1 MIMEINNDEI
11 SDVQRKYFELL
22 TMANEEG
29 GEGKILSIGRRL
41 EYFDMFVKA
50 LYDLEM
56 NSFVS
61 YHVGITDEQGIILN
75 KATRLEGL
83 LHFNYIASDYDF
95 LYSKS
100 VPKVFHEMRIAIT
113 EYFIKNYQ
121 SLERNEIYNNIMA
134 LNRELNYLNVLNEN
148 ENVKL
153 YPDTVFSA
161 FLNALLCQLYILT
174 ENYIDAF
181 GSLMNASFFYGML
194 QERYSPIPDEKINE
208 FVNASLSAQNRER
221 SLNYWKPLNEEK
233 EQLKAKY
240 LRIMKEQG
248 FIKYSDA
255 AEYIHAEENFEKKKY
270 RYIYDAL
277 READK

>member
-1 MIMEINNDEI
+1 MKIREDEI
-11 SDVQRKYFELL
+11 TDVERKFFELIA
-22 TMANEEG
+22 MADVEG
-29 GEGKILSIGRRL
+29 GKVLSIKKRL
-41 EYFDMFVKA
+41 DYFHTLLKTI
-50 LYDLEM
+50 LELEM
-56 NSFVS
+56 NSLLT
-61 YHVGITDEQGIILN
+61 YYVGITEDQDILLN
-75 KATRLEGL
+75 KSTEVERLL
-83 LHFNYIASDYDF
+83 YLNYIALDYDF
-95 LYSKS
+95 TYSKS
-100 VPKVFHEMRIAIT
+100 VHKGFHEARLDIT
-113 EYFIKNYQ
+113 EYFINNYQ
-121 SLERNEIYNNIMA
+121 NLDRQDIYNHLI
-134 LNRELNYLNVLNEN
+134 ELNKELKYLDMLSEN
-148 ENVKL
+148 INVKI

-161 FLNALLCQLYILT
+161 FLNSLLSQLYILT
-174 ENYIDAF
+174 ENYSDAF
-181 GSLMNASFFYGML
+181 GSMMNASFFYGML

>member
-1 MIMEINNDEI
+1 MEINNDEI

-22 TMANEEG
+22 TMADEEG
-29 GEGKILSIGRRL
+29 GEGKVLSAKKRL
-41 EYFDMFVKA
+41 EYFNKFVKA
-50 LYDLEM
+50 FYDLEM

-61 YHVGITDEQGIILN
+61 YHVGITDEQSIILN
-75 KATRLEGL
+75 KATKLEAL

-95 LYSKS
+95 LYSQS
-100 VPKVFHEMRIAIT
+100 VSKVFHQMRIAIT

-121 SLERNEIYNNIMA
+121 NLERNEIYNNIIE
-134 LNRELNYLNVLNEN
+134 LNREVKYLNVLNEN
-148 ENVKL
+148 ENVKI

-194 QERYSPIPDEKINE
+194 QERYSLISDEKIDE
-208 FVNASLSAQNRER
+208 FVNASLSAQNREK
-221 SLNYWKPLNEEK
+221 SLNYWKPRNEEK

-240 LRIMKEQG
+240 LRIMKEHG

-255 AEYIHAEENFEKKKY
+255 AEHIHAKENFEKKKY